1 MSDERE
7 FAALRL
13 LRGIEERLDRI
24 LAKMDGH
31 TDRLALLDV
40 ELVRLGDAVAE
51 VGARMNEIVVR
62 LARIEHRLGRADG
75 GPMA

>member
-7 FAALRL
+7 FAALQL
-13 LRGIEERLDRI
+13 LRAIEERLDRI

-31 TDRLALLDV
+31 TERLALLDV
-40 ELVRLGDAVAE
+40 ELTRLGDAVAL
-51 VGARMNEIVVR
+51 VGERMNEIVVR

-75 GPMA
+75 GPTA